1 MDELNLT
8 PRERQVAELFV
19 LGLPIIAIGKRLAMA
34 PGTVKVHI
42 SRARFKNRECP
53 LFRDRRG
60 WSVNEPLKAFFR
72 WAMQATW
79 RGEDIDGGDMQA
91 KAVELK
97 LAHMEPYDAEQHG
110 IWEGAECT
118 EAGEPWCVLDI

>member
-60 WSVNEPLKAFFR
+60 WSVNEPLNKFFR
-72 WAMQATW
+72 WVMEANFK
-79 RGEDIDGGDMQA
+79 GEDIDGSELQG
-91 KAVELK
+91 KALELG
-97 LAHMEPYDAEQHG
+97 LAHLEPYDPERHG
-110 IWEGAECT
+110 EKSLRI